1 MTLFWVISASVV
13 FGILLIATLI
23 ELNGARTGFHGA
35 NGIFLFASGVIAV
48 FALPVVFIATWIW
61 SDFWTAVKACLT
73 GGACYAALFVL
84 VLHLFSRLGRAMASG
99 SAKR

>member
-35 NGIFLFASGVIAV
+35 NGIFLVASGAIAV
-48 FALPVVFIATWIW
+48 FALPVVFIVTWIW
-61 SDFWTAVKACLT
+61 RDFWTAVKACAA

-84 VLHLFSRLGRAMASG
+84 VVHLFSRLGRAMSSG
-99 SAKR
+99 SPKR